1 MKNSPTTIVR
11 RSNILVNLLYF
22 GIFALIVCTLVCLG
36 VNLGNG
42 RGHNNVFGVFEST
55 GAAIILVG
63 MPYLFLQI
71 IKHSR
76 DHLY

>member
-1 MKNSPTTIVR
+1 MRQQGKFNKRTFKGYTKQLCDR
-11 RSNILVNLLYF
+11 RLY
-22 GIFALIVCTLVCLG
+22 L
-36 VNLGNG
+36 NLGNG